1 VEVRI
6 VAATHQE
13 LGALVKAGKFRQDLY
28 YRLNVLELRI
38 PPLRERRADI
48 PLLVEHFVR
57 KYWRRPGQA
66 GRFTAR
72 AEQVLRGHAY
82 PGNVRELEHL
92 VERACLLAR
101 GPEMDLEL
109 LPAELAVSVPAA
121 ALPKFTALSNE
132 EIKAARDAAV
142 GTIERCFL
150 EALMQRWEGNVTR
163 AARESGIHR
172 SQLQRLLAAHGLGPE
187 QAAAKRGNAS

>member
-38 PPLRERRADI
+38 PPLRERKSDI
-48 PLLVEHFVR
+48 PLLVDHFVR
-57 KYWRRPGQA
+57 KYWRRPGEM
-66 GRFTAR
+66 GRFSVQ
-72 AEQVLRGHAY
+72 AEQALRGHVY

-101 GPEMDLEL
+101 APEMGVEL
-109 LPAELAVSVPAA
+109 LPAELAAAAPAA
-121 ALPKFTALSNE
+121 APEFTELSYKAL
-132 EIKAARDAAV
+132 KDAKDAASAAL
-142 GTIERCFL
+142 ERRFL
-150 EALMQRWEGNVTR
+150 DALMQRWAGNITH
-163 AARESGIHR
+163 AARGAGLHR
-172 SQLQRLLAAHGLGPE
+172 SQLQRLLAAHKMGSEHAVEARKGS
-187 QAAAKRGNAS
+187 G